1 QNEEKAKRAAELV
14 IANKEIEFN
23 ALIAD
28 SSDLLKETEH
38 RLNERNKELQAL
50 YGLSQLADNEI
61 LNLESLCRKVLVI
74 LKGAWQYPDITCCRI
89 IIEGAEYCTDN
100 FAETEWK
107 QSETIKVNGEVI
119 GSIDVL
125 YLKKKKEADEGPFL
139 TEERNLINDLA
150 ERMGHIIQRVRAED
164 KKQKDDALIRTL
176 SKAIEQSPVTTVITD
191 IKGNIEFVNPKFTET
206 TGYTADEAIGKNPRI
221 LKSGFTPVHVH
232 KELWD
237 TILSGKNWQGE
248 FQNRKKN
255 GELYFESAVISPV
268 KNDEG
273 TIIRFLA
280 LKQDITQ
287 RKITEEKLR
296 IIEERLET
304 LSEHSRVVTWE
315 VDTNG
320 LYTYMSKVSK
330 SVLGYNPEEI
340 IGKKHFY
347 DIHPEE
353 SREAFRAAAFAVFEK
368 KVAFRD
374 LENEIVPKNGEIV
387 WVSTNGIPILDE
399 GGNIIGYNGTDTDI
413 TERKKGEEEIMNMNK
428 ELIELNSE
436 KDKFFSIIAHDLRG
450 PFNGFLGLTD
460 IFASELSKMNLED
473 IQKLALMMKV
483 SANNLY
489 QLLENLLEWA
499 QMKRGLSVTN
509 PKQFSFEK
517 IICENILL
525 LNEISSKK
533 EITISSDIQGDLQ
546 VFADKYM
553 IESAFRNILSNAIKF
568 TDKGGIISVSAKLT
582 AENMVELSVSD
593 NGIGMNKERME
604 NLFRLDVNTNRKG
617 TDGEAS
623 AGLGLLIC
631 KEFLEMNRGQ
641 LFLESE
647 VGKGSTFRFT
657 LPYCDDNCY
666 KKHEQKN
673 AKKEKNKSERIQ
685 NLKILIA
692 EDDQISAKLLARTLN
707 TISREILNA
716 GTGLEAVEICRNNP
730 DIDLVLMDIKMPVMD
745 GFEAASEIRK
755 FNKDVVLIAQT
766 AFAPEGYAEKTI
778 AAGFNDYVAKLFDI
792 ETFED
797 IFKKHF
803 S

>member
-1 QNEEKAKRAAELV
+1 
-14 IANKEIEFN
+14 
-23 ALIAD
+23 
-28 SSDLLKETEH
+28 
-38 RLNERNKELQAL
+38 
-50 YGLSQLADNEI
+50 
-61 LNLESLCRKVLVI
+61 
-74 LKGAWQYPDITCCRI
+74 
-89 IIEGAEYCTDN
+89 
-100 FAETEWK
+100 
-107 QSETIKVNGEVI
+107 
-119 GSIDVL
+119 
-125 YLKKKKEADEGPFL
+125 
-139 TEERNLINDLA
+139 
-150 ERMGHIIQRVRAED
+150 MGHIIQRVRAEE
-164 KKQKDDALIRTL
+164 KKQKDDAIIRTL

-191 IKGNIEFVNPKFTET
+191 TEGNIEFVNPKFIET
-206 TGYTADEAIGKNPRI
+206 TGYTAEEAIGKNHRI
-221 LKSGFTPVHVH
+221 LKSGYTPGHVY

-237 TILSGKNWQGE
+237 TILSGKNWHGE

-268 KNDEG
+268 KNDDG
-273 TIIRFLA
+273 NIIRFLA

-296 IIEERLET
+296 ISEERFET
-304 LSEHSRVVTWE
+304 LAEHSRVITWE
-315 VDTNG
+315 VDANG
-320 LYTYMSKVSK
+320 LYTYISDVCRKVI
-330 SVLGYNPEEI
+330 GYTPEDI
-340 IGKKHFY
+340 TGRMHFY

-353 SREAFRAAAFAVFEK
+353 SREQFRAAAFAVFEK
-368 KVAFRD
+368 KDSFHA
-374 LENEIVPKNGEIV
+374 LENEIETKDGETV
-387 WVSTNGIPILDE
+387 WVSTNGIPILDAD
-399 GGNIIGYNGTDTDI
+399 GNLKGYKGTDTDI
-413 TERKKGEEEIMNMNK
+413 NERKRSEEEIMNMNK

-450 PFNGFLGLTD
+450 PFNGFLGLTN

-473 IQKLALMMKV
+473 IQKLALMMKN

-489 QLLENLLEWA
+489 QLLENLLEWS

-509 PKQFSFEK
+509 PKQFSLKK

-525 LNEISSKK
+525 LNEIASKK
-533 EITISSDIQGDLQ
+533 EITINSDIQGDLQ

-582 AENMVELSVSD
+582 ADNMAELSVSD

-730 DIDLVLMDIKMPVMD
+730 DIDLILMDIKMPGID
-745 GFEAASEIRK
+745 GFEAARQIRK
-755 FNKDVVLIAQT
+755 FNKDVILIAQT
-766 AFAPEGYAEKTI
+766 AFAQDGYDVKAKE
-778 AAGFNDYVAKLFDI
+778 AGFNDSITKLFDI
-792 ETFED
+792 NLFEELLKNY
-797 IFKKHF
+797 FG
-803 S
+803 

>member
-1 QNEEKAKRAAELV
+1 M
-14 IANKEIEFN
+14 
-23 ALIAD
+23 
-28 SSDLLKETEH
+28 
-38 RLNERNKELQAL
+38 
-50 YGLSQLADNEI
+50 
-61 LNLESLCRKVLVI
+61 
-74 LKGAWQYPDITCCRI
+74 KGAWQHPKVTCCRI
-89 IIEGAEYCTDN
+89 IADGAEYCTEN
-100 FAETEWK
+100 FADTEWK
-107 QSETIKVNGEVI
+107 QSAPLKVNGEVI

-125 YLKKKKEADEGPFL
+125 YLKKMKEADEGPFL

-206 TGYTADEAIGKNPRI
+206 TGYTAEEAIGKNHRI
-221 LKSGFTPVHVH
+221 LKSGYTPGHLY

-237 TILSGKNWQGE
+237 TILSGKNWHGE

-268 KNDEG
+268 KNDDG
-273 TIIRFLA
+273 NIIRFLA

-296 IIEERLET
+296 ISEERFET
-304 LSEHSRVVTWE
+304 LVEHSRVITWE
-315 VDTNG
+315 VDANG
-320 LYTYMSKVSK
+320 LYTYMSDVCRA
-330 SVLGYNPEEI
+330 VIGYTPEDI
-340 IGKKHFY
+340 TGRMHFY

-353 SREAFRAAAFAVFEK
+353 NREAFRSAAFAVFEK
-368 KVAFRD
+368 KVAFRG
-374 LENEIVPKNGEIV
+374 LENEIETKNGETV
-387 WVSTNGIPILDE
+387 WVSTNGIPILDAD
-399 GGNIIGYNGTDTDI
+399 GNLKGYKGTDTDI

-450 PFNGFLGLTD
+450 PFNGFLGLTN

-473 IQKLALMMKV
+473 IQKLALMMKN

-489 QLLENLLEWA
+489 QLLENLLEWS

-509 PKQFSFEK
+509 PKQFSLKK

-525 LNEISSKK
+525 LNEMSSKK
-533 EITISSDIQGDLQ
+533 EITINSDIQGDLQ

-582 AENMVELSVSD
+582 ADNLVELSVSD

-641 LFLESE
+641 LSIESKE
-647 VGKGSTFRFT
+647 GKGSTFRFT

-673 AKKEKNKSERIQ
+673 AGKEKRKSERLH

-692 EDDQISAKLLARTLN
+692 EDDKISAKLLGRILN

-716 GTGLEAVEICRNNP
+716 GTGKEAVIMCRDNP

-792 ETFED
+792 EIFED
-797 IFKKHF
+797 IIKKHF